1 MSFGSDDLLG
11 EWKQRGLQLEE
22 IPSESKKERD
32 QDESIRIVEEERD
45 DENVA
50 DQTAHSSKRVPN
62 QDSIIPCRESQD
74 EEEQIGFDRNT
85 VVFQRDEETKN
96 LGGGLNEDIY
106 EDEQNMPFTLTREQD
121 HPAQGA
127 RGQELG
133 KVSQPDMFNE
143 DVKEEDDTLFFSRD
157 LGDKLED
164 ETTMN
169 KDYQVNLNDFLN
181 DQIDGAELVGNDDML
196 TGLIEE
202 ENEDE

>member
-1 MSFGSDDLLG
+1 
-11 EWKQRGLQLEE
+11 
-22 IPSESKKERD
+22 
-32 QDESIRIVEEERD
+32 
-45 DENVA
+45 
-50 DQTAHSSKRVPN
+50 
-62 QDSIIPCRESQD
+62 
-74 EEEQIGFDRNT
+74 
-85 VVFQRDEETKN
+85 
-96 LGGGLNEDIY
+96 
-106 EDEQNMPFTLTREQD
+106 MPFTLTREQD